1 MPQHR
6 GLTRRKFV
14 DAVGT
19 VLMRE
24 YLETRIELAD
34 DIEDLADNVVSELL
48 DSQSPEVRK
57 NVEEEF
63 YCINDIADRGMDYL
77 ERACQDYSVPLNPD
91 WPRER
96 VAMNLFVNSPSAFR
110 AAYDWYLWRTSAN
123 SMSHH
128 QFMDVNPDFSDE
140 ARSLFQGELDSLFTA
155 AKKGSSPSTAD
166 GAMCDVR
173 YYQDDDDHIMVVSH
187 GDYLHTHTIWRNGN
201 VATSVYRPAKEDVI
215 RYSEANGIL
224 SLKLSSRN
232 LAQRRGYVDSFGRC
246 VLGLEEVPLDAF
258 ESTTVSLEP
267 IRSGTFNYWGNDQ
280 IESVTVVAADIEFP
294 QIKASV
300 SLRSGDLVETVTR
313 HLADLQFSKGI
324 LKYAKLNFHLKYDG
338 APTRPVPVEIRPPQ
352 RTIISRKRDADVIES
367 YLRENQVLLG

>member
-19 VLMRE
+19 DLMRE
-24 YLETRIELAD
+24 YLKTRIDLTEDFEELAD
-34 DIEDLADNVVSELL
+34 GVVSDLL

-63 YCINDIADRGMDYL
+63 YCINDVADRGMDYL

-96 VAMNLFVNSPSAFR
+96 VAMHLFVNSPPAFR

-128 QFMDVNPDFSDE
+128 QFMDVSPDFSDE
-140 ARSLFQGELDSLFTA
+140 ARALFRGELDGLFTA

-173 YYQDDDDHIMVVSH
+173 YYQDEDDHILVVSH
-187 GDYLHTHTIWRNGN
+187 GDYLHTHTIWKNGN

-215 RYSEANGIL
+215 RFSEANGIL

-232 LAQRRGYVDSFGRC
+232 LAQRRSYVDSFGRC
-246 VLGLEEVPLDAF
+246 VLGLEEVPLEAF

-267 IRSGTFNYWGNDQ
+267 IRTGTFNYWGNDQ

-300 SLRSGDLVETVTR
+300 SLRSGDLVETVTK
-313 HLADLQFSKGI
+313 HLVDVQFSKGI
-324 LKYAKLNFHLKYDG
+324 LKYAKLNFQLKYDG